1 MVAGW
6 RRAAAAEFAGT
17 AMLLCA
23 VIGSGIM
30 AERLAGGNMAVALL
44 ANTLATVFA
53 LLASPP
59 AAAAARAPPA
69 VLARVI
75 ARIMVL
81 SGVLLGCLA

>member
-1 MVAGW
+1 MAPQL

-44 ANTLATVFA
+44 ANPAPNVGGHY
-53 LLASPP
+53 LL
-59 AAAAARAPPA
+59 
-69 VLARVI
+69 I
-75 ARIMVL
+75 
-81 SGVLLGCLA
+81 